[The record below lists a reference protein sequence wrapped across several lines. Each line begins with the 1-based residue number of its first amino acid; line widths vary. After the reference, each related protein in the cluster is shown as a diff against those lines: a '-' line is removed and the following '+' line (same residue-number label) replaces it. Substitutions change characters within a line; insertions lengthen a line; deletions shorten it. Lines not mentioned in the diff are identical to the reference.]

1 MNYTSAEGVTNLSAN
16 TEIVCHEEAGEP
28 NWLQVEDKI
37 AAFFR
42 NQGFKVQQQVKVGSG
57 AVIDVVALW
66 RRAHEKHHFIIEC
79 KDWSQ
84 FYRSSERSLMKQLQ
98 RYLIGYT
105 KTKLSKELLKRKHI
119 IVLLGICTN
128 SYNLPHRQVPFQW
141 DPIKL
146 GSIPGRRLH
155 AVRYYI
161 TTPPNIKKVLK
172 DSRLPT
178 GRQCTLIY

>member
-1 MNYTSAEGVTNLSAN
+1 LNAKTGK
-16 TEIVCHEEAGEP
+16 IHHEESEDP
-28 NWLQVEDKI
+28 NWLQAEDKI

-42 NQGFKVQQQVKVGSG
+42 NQGFHVQQQVKVGSG

-66 RRAHEKHHFIIEC
+66 RRAHEKHHLLIEC
-79 KDWSQ
+79 KDWSK
-84 FYRSSERSLMKQLQ
+84 FSRSSERSLGKQLH

-105 KTKLSKELLKRKHI
+105 KTKLPKEPLKRKHVI
-119 IVLLGICTN
+119 ILLGICTN

-161 TTPPNIKKVLK
+161 TTPSNIKKVLN

-178 GRQCTLIY
+178 GRQCTLIS